1 MVKLKH
7 KRVRAHIIR
16 YLEEVGSANIIE
28 IEDHLNSIMKK
39 HQPSI
44 YRLMNILAR
53 GPEFEKVGKERVAA
67 GPRNIPVPEGM
78 DCLPSRE
85 VTVWELG
92 RVQRLGR
99 LQEEQMEPLGVLN
112 NVQTL

>member
-16 YLEEVGSANIIE
+16 YLEEVGSANIID

-53 GPEFEKVGKERVAA
+53 GPEFEKVGMERVAA
-67 GPRNIPVPEGM
+67 GPRNIPIPEGTY
-78 DCLPSRE
+78 LPTRE
-85 VTVWELG
+85 VTVWELRPG
-92 RVQRLGR
+92 AEAWMPSRRADGTFGSS
-99 LQEEQMEPLGVLN
+99 E
-112 NVQTL
+112 